1 MLSKGANVNRLCV
14 AHLRAGEHMD
24 QPAERDGFELSTTR
38 RTLPMALLR
47 TREALMERFRP
58 LLAAHGVTEQQWR
71 VLRVLQ
77 ETPEIDA
84 SDLAR
89 AASILAP
96 SLSRILRT
104 LEDKGHLATRR
115 DPADGR
121 RALIR
126 LTDAGDAL
134 IRAVAPDSA
143 AIYAEIEARFGA
155 ARIESLLD
163 EIEALTRAVEALR

>member
-1 MLSKGANVNRLCV
+1 MKV
-14 AHLRAGEHMD
+14 
-24 QPAERDGFELSTTR
+24 RDGFELSTTR

-47 TREALMERFRP
+47 AREALMDRFRP
-58 LLAAHGVTEQQWR
+58 LLLSHGVTEQQWR

-77 ETPEIDA
+77 EIEEIDA

-96 SLSRILRT
+96 SLSRILKT
-104 LEDKGHLATRR
+104 LEEKGHLATRK

-126 LTDAGDAL
+126 LTDTGDAF
-134 IRAVAPDSA
+134 IRAIAPASA
-143 AIYAEIEARFGA
+143 AIYADIEARFGT
-155 ARIESLLD
+155 ARLEALLD
-163 EIEALTRAVEALR
+163 EIEALTEIAAETGTSV